1 MSANTIQQPLLLNT
15 DSFTSNCVNKI
26 STSLNNANYFRLPKI
41 EKVCINIGLAKDK
54 FDTKQIQDVENYI
67 LKMTNQKP
75 KKTQAKKAI
84 ANFKTRTGDVVGIV
98 VTLRGR
104 KALEFILNLVYI
116 ALPRSRDFK
125 GVKKDSFSK
134 NFSSY
139 SLGIP
144 NTNIFPAVG
153 FDASV
158 SFGLQ
163 VNIVF
168 KTPRPENVL
177 LLESLQFP
185 FKK

>member
-1 MSANTIQQPLLLNT
+1 MSANIAQQSLALSY
-15 DSFTSNCVNKI
+15 DSFTSNITSKI
-26 STSLNNANYFRLPKI
+26 SNTLNDNNTFKLPKV
-41 EKVCINIGLAKDK
+41 EKVCINIGLAKEK

-98 VTLRGR
+98 VTLRGK
-104 KALEFILNLVYI
+104 KAMEFILNLVYI

-125 GVKKDSFSK
+125 GVKKSSFSK

-139 SLGIP
+139 SLGIA
-144 NTNIFPAVG
+144 NANIFPAVG

-158 SFGLQ
+158 NFGIQ

-185 FKK
+185 FQK